1 MKTQHYDII
10 VIGVGMAGL
19 NIAKRTA
26 SAGKKVA
33 VIDSR
38 PYGGTCA
45 LRGCDPKK
53 VLVGAAE
60 LVDWQRRM
68 TGHGVTGDARIDWT
82 ELMAFKRTFTEPVP
96 NNLEKSLVKLNVAIY
111 HGSAH
116 FVDRSRLSVGDITLS
131 ADHIVIAAGAK
142 PQDLSIPGTEYL
154 ITSTDFLELDPL
166 PQRLIFIGGGYIS
179 FEFAHIAARADAN
192 VTLLH
197 RGERPLEGFDV
208 DLVAQLMTASQD
220 LEINVQVETEV
231 TEVEQVEESFMV
243 TTSMGQSFAADLVVH
258 GAGRVPDIDRLDLD
272 TGGIAHNLK
281 RGIAVSEH
289 LQSVSNPAV
298 YAAGDSADTEGWP
311 LTPVAVHEG
320 LIVASNLLKGNHKT
334 PDYTGTPSVAFTVP
348 ALARVGLT
356 EAEAEAQGR
365 SFTVKQG
372 NMSNWYTARRTNEPH
387 AAYKVLIEEETGEL
401 LGAHLLSNHAAET
414 INLFAL
420 AMRQGLTAHELKT
433 GIFVHPAASSDVSY
447 ML

>member
-1 MKTQHYDII
+1 MTHYDII

-53 VLVGAAE
+53 VLVGTAE

-68 TGHGVTGDARIDWT
+68 TGHGVTGDVRIDWA

-96 NNLEKSLVKLNVAIY
+96 ENLEKSLSKVDVATY
-111 HGSAH
+111 HGGARFIGSN
-116 FVDRSRLSVGDITLS
+116 RLSVGDTTLS

-142 PQDLSIPGTEYL
+142 PQDLPIPGAAHL
-154 ITSTDFLELDPL
+154 ITSSDFLELDTL
-166 PQRLIFIGGGYIS
+166 PQRLVFVGGGYIS
-179 FEFAHIAARADAN
+179 FEFAHIAARAGAD

-197 RGERPLEGFDV
+197 RGERPLEGFDA
-208 DLVAQLMTASQD
+208 DLVARLVTASRD
-220 LEINVQVETEV
+220 LGINIQVETEV
-231 TEVEQVEESFMV
+231 KGVKQVEDGFTVKTLAGE
-243 TTSMGQSFAADLVVH
+243 SFAADLVVH
-258 GAGRVPDIDRLDLD
+258 GAGRVPEIDGLDLD
-272 TGGIAHNLK
+272 AGDIAHDLK
-281 RGIAVSEH
+281 RGVAVNEH

-298 YAAGDSADTEGWP
+298 YAAGDSADTDGWP

-320 LIVASNLLKGNHKT
+320 LVAASNILKGNHKT
-334 PDYTGTPSVAFTVP
+334 PDYTGTPSVAFTIP

-356 EAEAEAQGR
+356 EAEAEAQGYT
-365 SFTVKQG
+365 FTVKQG
-372 NMSNWYTARRTNEPH
+372 DMSNWYTARRTNEPH
-387 AAYKVLIEEETGEL
+387 AAYKVLTEEETGKL

-420 AMRQGLTAHELKT
+420 AMRQGLTARELKT

>member
-1 MKTQHYDII
+1 MTHYDII

-68 TGHGVTGDARIDWT
+68 TGHGVTGDVCINWN

-96 NNLEKSLVKLNVAIY
+96 ENLEKSLSKLGVATY
-111 HGSAH
+111 HGGARFIASNH
-116 FVDRSRLSVGDITLS
+116 LSVGDTTLS

-142 PQDLSIPGTEYL
+142 PQELPIPGAAHL
-154 ITSTDFLELDPL
+154 ITSTDFLELDTL
-166 PQRLIFIGGGYIS
+166 PQRLVFVGGGYIS
-179 FEFAHIAARADAN
+179 FEFAHIAARAGAD

-197 RGERPLEGFDV
+197 RGERPLESFDAN
-208 DLVAQLMTASQD
+208 LVARLVSASRD
-220 LEINVQVETEV
+220 LGINIQVETEV
-231 TEVEQVEESFMV
+231 KGVERVESSFTV
-243 TTSMGQSFAADLVVH
+243 KTSTGQSFTADLVVH
-258 GAGRVPDIDRLDLD
+258 GAGRAPEIDGLNLDA
-272 TGGIAHNLK
+272 GGVAHDLK
-281 RGIAVSEH
+281 RGAAVNEH

-320 LIVASNLLKGNHKT
+320 LVVASNILKGNHKT
-334 PDYTGTPSVAFTVP
+334 PDYTGTPSVAFTIP

-356 EAEAEAQGR
+356 EAEAKTQGYT
-365 SFTVKQG
+365 FTLKQG
-372 NMSNWYTARRTNEPH
+372 DMSNWYTARRTNEPH
-387 AAYKVLIEEETGEL
+387 AAYKVLTEEETGKL

-420 AMRQGLTAHELKT
+420 AMRQGLTARELKT